1 MATATLAQQ
10 RPVTAAAAAAAARP
24 RLDSID
30 FVRGLV
36 MVIMALD
43 HVREFFH
50 LDARLFEPTD
60 LIRTTPL
67 LFLTRWITH
76 LCAPSFVF
84 LAGTGAYLW
93 ASRGRSQAEL
103 TRFLV
108 SRGLWLV
115 VVELSLVTVGWTFNF
130 TWSAI
135 GLQVIWAIG
144 WSMVV
149 LAALARLPIR
159 VVGAIGVVMIAG
171 HNLLDAIHVKPL
183 AVADRLSPDATAWDW
198 AWSVLH
204 IQNPPVIYP
213 LIPWIGVMATGYAFG
228 ALVKGS
234 ADERRRLFLR
244 LGVALTAS
252 FVVLRWVNIPAV
264 VPQHQ
269 QVSAVAPVSAHDP
282 WARDHAAR
290 PCGPGFRPS
299 GAVLR
304 GLRPGPVPLL
314 HRSPLPD
321 SRPRARRS
329 RGNGPGRAQRP
340 PGRVL
345 GLPPE
350 LRLQPRRR
358 VRDLGWRRAR
368 PVSAVPV
375 VRRTEG
381 PAEGGVA
388 ELRVMVRGKR

>member
-1 MATATLAQQ
+1 AGGRGAGKPAATPRLFSPAPGRSARPRETRRHHGHGHAGAATVCHCSSCGC
-10 RPVTAAAAAAAARP
+10 RTARP

-144 WSMVV
+144 W
-149 LAALARLPIR
+149 
-159 VVGAIGVVMIAG
+159 
-171 HNLLDAIHVKPL
+171 
-183 AVADRLSPDATAWDW
+183 
-198 AWSVLH
+198 
-204 IQNPPVIYP
+204 
-213 LIPWIGVMATGYAFG
+213 
-228 ALVKGS
+228 
-234 ADERRRLFLR
+234 
-244 LGVALTAS
+244 
-252 FVVLRWVNIPAV
+252 
-264 VPQHQ
+264 
-269 QVSAVAPVSAHDP
+269 
-282 WARDHAAR
+282 
-290 PCGPGFRPS
+290 
-299 GAVLR
+299 
-304 GLRPGPVPLL
+304 
-314 HRSPLPD
+314 
-321 SRPRARRS
+321 
-329 RGNGPGRAQRP
+329 
-340 PGRVL
+340 
-345 GLPPE
+345 
-350 LRLQPRRR
+350 
-358 VRDLGWRRAR
+358 
-368 PVSAVPV
+368 
-375 VRRTEG
+375 
-381 PAEGGVA
+381 
-388 ELRVMVRGKR
+388 

>member
-1 MATATLAQQ
+1 MVRWCGSEGVTRRRRRRRAGRQGGGKPLDFCRSPDAITRRPWRSTAPT
-10 RPVTAAAAAAAARP
+10 

-183 AVADRLSPDATAWDW
+183 AVADRLSPDASAWDSGGRW
-198 AWSVLH
+198 A
-204 IQNPPVIYP
+204 
-213 LIPWIGVMATGYAFG
+213 
-228 ALVKGS
+228 
-234 ADERRRLFLR
+234 
-244 LGVALTAS
+244 
-252 FVVLRWVNIPAV
+252 
-264 VPQHQ
+264 
-269 QVSAVAPVSAHDP
+269 
-282 WARDHAAR
+282 
-290 PCGPGFRPS
+290 
-299 GAVLR
+299 
-304 GLRPGPVPLL
+304 RPGP
-314 HRSPLPD
+314 LP
-321 SRPRARRS
+321 RLRRARGRESGRGERCS
-329 RGNGPGRAQRP
+329 RGTGPGRRPRRTAPLGRKPGP
-340 PGRVL
+340 PGR
-345 GLPPE
+345 
-350 LRLQPRRR
+350 
-358 VRDLGWRRAR
+358 A
-368 PVSAVPV
+368 A
-375 VRRTEG
+375 
-381 PAEGGVA
+381 
-388 ELRVMVRGKR
+388 